1 MGGLL
6 RRKRPGCPHQW
17 EDEPRCQPAFINHY
31 ECDGCGAAWND
42 TWSCAC
48 DDECARC
55 HSDISPSYYKKVAPC
70 ACDYLGH

>member
-1 MGGLL
+1 MGGSL

-17 EDEPRCQPAFINHY
+17 EDEPRCQPVFVNHY
-31 ECDGCGAAWND
+31 ECPGCGAVWDDAW
-42 TWSCAC
+42 SAAS

-55 HSDISPSYYKKVAPC
+55 NLDISPSHSEKVAPC